1 MPGQL
6 MMPVMFTKNRLATTL
21 RRAATL
27 LAVITMTTHLTGAPL
42 SLTLRERGET
52 TNTWRKVE
60 WDPGKTA
67 IIVCDMWDSHHSVTA
82 VRRVNEFAPRLN
94 AVLNAARERGA
105 IIIHSPSDCMPAYK
119 THPARKR
126 ALAVQAAKD
135 SPPDMG
141 AWCHRIPTEEK
152 AAYPIDQSDGGED
165 ESKWENDQWAARLEA
180 DGRKAG
186 TPWLK
191 QNALL
196 EIADSDYISSEGDL
210 VWNILQD
217 RGIEHVILAGVHT
230 NMCVLGRPFGLR
242 QMVRAGMDTV
252 LLRDCTDVMYNPA
265 RWPYVSHFTGLDLVI
280 GHIEQHVCPTITSD
294 QIVGGEP
301 FHFGHD
307 QRPHLLVFAGTPEA
321 RRELR
326 AFSRRFLAPTFRVSF
341 GNGGPNRN
349 PHLDTAD
356 AVLATG
362 GNVPAGIGSRPLI
375 ILGGKG
381 DSGKF
386 IRSDGGRSINLTS
399 DTFVN
404 PAFQRSLF
412 EAVHWAT
419 DQPIPAEL
427 PQDPDVRRTH
437 EGWSA
442 PGPAAPEAKYRDL
455 RTLLRTPT
463 KLKPDKRFV
472 RWNSQPE
479 ANVFLNGKPLEKA
492 GQGKWKINES
502 ALRAGDL
509 NLLVFRLSIKA
520 KDVSAVLAPPPE
532 ILDGKSVFALDTVH
546 WQERCSSDEQPDTR
560 FPIPPQFGAPTDLIQ
575 NWPK

>member
-1 MPGQL
+1 
-6 MMPVMFTKNRLATTL
+6 MMPAMFTNNAPATPLRLA
-21 RRAATL
+21 APL
-27 LAVITMTTHLTGAPL
+27 LALITMTSHLPGAPL
-42 SLTLRERGET
+42 SLTLRERGEI
-52 TNTWRKVE
+52 TNTWRTAE

-94 AVLNAARERGA
+94 AVLGVARERGA

-119 THPARKR
+119 THPARER
-126 ALAVQAAKD
+126 ALSVRAAKN

-141 AWCHRIPTEEK
+141 AWCHRIPAEEK
-152 AAYPIDQSDGGED
+152 GAYPIDQSDGGED

-180 DGRKAG
+180 DGRKPG

-196 EIADSDYISSEGDL
+196 EIADSDYIASEGDL
-210 VWNILQD
+210 VWNILQH
-217 RGIEHVILAGVHT
+217 RGIEHVILSGVHT

-294 QIVGGEP
+294 QLVGGEP
-301 FHFGHD
+301 FRFGHD
-307 QRPHLLVFAGTPEA
+307 RRPHLLVFAGAPEA
-321 RRELR
+321 RRELQ
-326 AFSRRFLAPTFRVSF
+326 AFSRRFLDPTFRVSF
-341 GNGGPNRN
+341 VIGGPDRN
-349 PHLDTAD
+349 PHLNTAD
-356 AVLATG
+356 AVLTTG
-362 GNVPAGIGSRPLI
+362 GNVPAGIGALPLVTI
-375 ILGGKG
+375 GGKG
-381 DSGKF
+381 TPGRS
-386 IRSDGGRSINLTS
+386 IRSDGGRSISVTR
-399 DTFVN
+399 DAFAN

-412 EAVHWAT
+412 EAVHRAT
-419 DQPIPAEL
+419 DLSVPAEL
-427 PQDPDVRRTH
+427 PQDPDIRRSQ

-442 PGPAAPEAKYRDL
+442 PGPAVPGAKYRDL

-463 KLKPDKRFV
+463 GLKPGKRLV
-472 RWNSQPE
+472 RWESQPE
-479 ANVFLNGKPLEKA
+479 ASVFLNGKPLEKA
-492 GQGKWKINES
+492 GEGKWKLDEG

-509 NLLVFRLSIKA
+509 NLLVFRLSVNA
-520 KDVSAVLAPPPE
+520 KDDSAALAPPPE
-532 ILDGKSVFALDTVH
+532 ILDGDSAFALDAVH
-546 WQERCSSDEQPDTR
+546 WQERYSSDNQPDTS

-575 NWPK
+575 NWSK